1 MSDIVIDA
9 PVSAAAVEAELNYLE
24 FTGEKPVS
32 YQYEPPPGVPK
43 RSGVYR
49 PHRVTISNARIA
61 PPPGA
66 LSLDRNGFEL
76 HRHASALSDF
86 SDPAK
91 IESIYYRQA
100 EQLLKQATGARR
112 VVVFDH
118 TLRDGDPERTKGVR
132 EPVKYIHNDQTFVSG
147 PRRVRDHL
155 PTGEAEQLLQDRVAI
170 VNLWRPIGETV
181 QSSPLALCV
190 KRLSPTHRLVA
201 ADRREADGVY
211 ANPRCSSAEARNHGP
226 PRSQSPERRSLVSM
240 ESNRFRF
247 AWLVPVKQ
255 DVGDDTG
262 RDGGEYIVPVHADPL
277 IPARWRLQAVFV
289 PVVDNVIAIPVLCR
303 KPLALVPIVMGNGT
317 ARAPQRRLV
326 RGRGTTMPV
335 LLGLVPWIGSVLRR
349 LAAAVIVLVLL
360 RKNGDGCAE

>member
-1 MSDIVIDA
+1 MSDIVIDT
-9 PVSAAAVEAELNYLE
+9 PVAATAVEAELNYLE

-49 PHRVTISNARIA
+49 PHRVSISNARVA

-76 HRHASALSDF
+76 HRYASALSDF

-91 IESIYYRQA
+91 IESIYYGQA

-118 TLRDGDPERTKGVR
+118 TLRDGDPERTRGVR

-155 PTGEAEQLLQDRVAI
+155 PADEAEQLLQGRVAI

-181 QSSPLALCV
+181 QSSPLALCDSRSITLNDLV
-190 KRLSPTHRLVA
+190 ASDLVYPDKVGETYALVFNPRHRWYYFSHMSPDEYLLLKIYDSAGDEIARLSAHTAFDDPTSP
-201 ADRREADGVY
+201 ADA
-211 ANPRCSSAEARNHGP
+211 P
-226 PRSQSPERRSLVSM
+226 PRRSIEL
-240 ESNRFRF
+240 R
-247 AWLVPVKQ
+247 
-255 DVGDDTG
+255 
-262 RDGGEYIVPVHADPL
+262 
-277 IPARWRLQAVFV
+277 
-289 PVVDNVIAIPVLCR
+289 
-303 KPLALVPIVMGNGT
+303 AL
-317 ARAPQRRLV
+317 LFF
-326 RGRGTTMPV
+326 
-335 LLGLVPWIGSVLRR
+335 
-349 LAAAVIVLVLL
+349 
-360 RKNGDGCAE
+360 